1 MILFPPSENN
11 MAAKV
16 LKICKLK
23 YRLALFDVAL
33 IRRFGLGCLLREAGR
48 MEFPR
53 VFLEDKILI

>member
-11 MAAKV
+11 MVAKV

-33 IRRFGLGCLLREAGR
+33 IRRLGLVVR
-48 MEFPR
+48 
-53 VFLEDKILI
+53 